1 MNHTKIKSY
10 ELIGKRVAIGQIT
23 FTTIKTYHM
32 LKKDGV
38 DVAMFFDRD
47 YRLQHTK
54 YRNTPIFPWSNFHDT
69 YVILTISSRYSEL
82 KKMLIESCGYSED
95 RIILLDDI
103 LFECSESDVSNEY
116 D

>member
-1 MNHTKIKSY
+1 MKGKVFMNHTKIKSY

-23 FTTIKTYHM
+23 FTSIKTYHM
-32 LKKDGV
+32 LKKEGV

-47 YRLQHTK
+47 YRLQHIK

-82 KKMLIESCGYSED
+82 KKNANRVV
-95 RIILLDDI
+95 RIFRRQDYII
-103 LFECSESDVSNEY
+103 GRHFI
-116 D
+116 